1 MDILHLLY
9 LPLKWAMQEG
19 KIKQVSVWKVKLPYN
34 IIVNENYQAHN
45 PEEAGLSARVRTFCL
60 LRNTSTLCIY
70 PLNQVFS
77 NY

>member
-1 MDILHLLY
+1 METFHLPY
-9 LPLKWAMQEG
+9 PPLKRAIQEG
-19 KIKQVSVWKVKLPYN
+19 KIKQVSIRKVKLPYN
-34 IIVNENYQAHN
+34 IIAEENYQAHS

-60 LRNTSTLCIY
+60 LHSTSTLCVY